1 MALPDGFEE
10 AVGEED
16 ELDEN
21 GEPKAR
27 KEVIY
32 IAGRVYKEEVNP
44 KNKKPYAYPKWI
56 YERYNQVVTSEKF
69 PQIEKSLANLYRSSV
84 YEVKEYE
91 NQIQ

>member
-1 MALPDGFEE
+1 MALPEGFEE
-10 AVGEED
+10 FAGEED

-44 KNKKPYAYPKWI
+44 KI
-56 YERYNQVVTSEKF
+56 
-69 PQIEKSLANLYRSSV
+69 KSPMLTLNGYMSATT
-84 YEVKEYE
+84 K
-91 NQIQ
+91 

>member
-1 MALPDGFEE
+1 MALPEGFEE
-10 AVGEED
+10 IAGEED

-44 KNKKPYAYPKWI
+44 KNKRPYAYPKWI

-69 PQIEKSLANLYRSSV
+69 PQLEKTLANLYKNAV
-84 YEVKEYE
+84 EEVKEYDS
-91 NQIQ
+91 QI

>member
-1 MALPDGFEE
+1 VALPDGFEE